1 MTKEELYDILER
13 AFAEASDAILWR
25 MKASTVGEYEE
36 LHLREARLLIAQ
48 ARIQIEYAMLAGK
61 DGR

>member
-1 MTKEELYDILER
+1 MTKEELYDILEDTFAR
-13 AFAEASDAILWR
+13 ANDAIHTR
-25 MKASTVGEYEE
+25 MAYVEGEYEE